1 MLQRLFLP
9 SSCMFCSMLFKI
21 AALFFTFFAARCYA
35 RAAYAVTRCPSV
47 RLPPYLHFGHIWDVM
62 LVWRKKNIEKNCIC
76 VTVRVC
82 TIILVHKGMS
92 SSYRLVDSVG
102 LWSCLVLLCLPSTS
116 VSLVFIVLLK
126 IFAYNLLLTF
136 YGAEPGSWLT
146 SGLQCCDTVGW
157 VIWPVKSS
165 PILWPIMCRVG
176 R

>member
-21 AALFFTFFAARCYA
+21 AALFFYVFC
-35 RAAYAVTRCPSV
+35 RAMLCKSGICCHTVSVCPPPP
-47 RLPPYLHFGHIWDVM
+47 LPPLWPHLRCDVG
-62 LVWRKKNIEKNCIC
+62 LEEEEYWKKNCIC

-92 SSYRLVDSVG
+92 SSYRLVDCVG

-165 PILWPIMCRVG
+165 PIWPIMCRVG